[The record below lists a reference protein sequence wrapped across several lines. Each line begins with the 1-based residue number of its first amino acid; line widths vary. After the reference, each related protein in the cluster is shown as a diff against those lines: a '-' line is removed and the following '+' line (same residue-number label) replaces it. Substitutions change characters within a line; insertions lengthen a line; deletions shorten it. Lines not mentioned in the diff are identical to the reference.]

1 MNPQTHRPR
10 PVARRAATLALAAA
24 LAGAGSLA
32 GCSGHGKYTREHI
45 AQAKEK
51 MSALKSGTDYQMA
64 QQQFLAGDLEKA
76 MKTID
81 RSVALNPNVARSHVL
96 RGRILLERG
105 RLEQA
110 REALLTAEQLDEQ
123 NVEAQY
129 YLGIIHERVNEPAE
143 AFARYA
149 RAAELDPANPQY
161 LVAAAEMHLVQGR
174 LDEAERML
182 TEKKNQFRYNAA
194 VRQALGQ
201 IAMLRGEAS
210 AAAKHF
216 ADALTLASDDAG
228 IMEDLIRAQMA
239 CGEFAEAEYYIQR
252 LLEREENKNRRDL
265 MHLRA
270 RCLMAV
276 NRPVEARTL
285 LLELTGHREGSR
297 DLRAWIDLGNVAA
310 TLKDR
315 ANLRT
320 AAQRVLAIA
329 PDRHEGWM
337 LRAMQCRLEENHEQA
352 LAAADQAAARSTGDA
367 APFLLRALIL
377 EDLQRTDEARASLME
392 GLARDPNNRAV
403 QTLLAALDAV
413 PAQSGPVVGHGAA
426 GE

>member
-1 MNPQTHRPR
+1 MNPLMNRPKTA
-10 PVARRAATLALAAA
+10 ARRTLALAAVA
-24 LAGAGSLA
+24 LACAGALA

-51 MSALKSGTDYQMA
+51 MTMLKSGTEYQMA
-64 QQQFLAGDLEKA
+64 QQQFLAGDLDKA

-110 REALLTAEQLDEQ
+110 REALLTAESLDDQ

-129 YLGIIHERVNEPAE
+129 YLGIIHERVNEPVE
-143 AFARYA
+143 ALARYS

-161 LVAAAEMHLVQGR
+161 LVAAAEMHLVQGH

-182 TEKKNQFRYNAA
+182 TEKKSQFRYNAA

-201 IAMLRGEAS
+201 IAMLRGDAS
-210 AAAKHF
+210 IAAKHF

-239 CGEFAEAEYYIQR
+239 CGDFAEAEYHIQR

-310 TLKDR
+310 SLKDR

-320 AAQRVLAIA
+320 ASQRVLAIA

-337 LRAMQCRLEENHEQA
+337 LRALLGRIENNPEQA
-352 LAAADQAAARSTGDA
+352 LAAADQAAARTTTDA

-377 EDLQRTDEARASLME
+377 EDLGRLDEARESLVE
-392 GLARDPNNRAV
+392 GLHRDPNNRAA
-403 QTLLAALDAV
+403 QTLLAALDNT
-413 PAQSGPVVGHGAA
+413 PAPTGAVVGHGAA